1 MDNRILNHKFH
12 RWLVNTEN
20 FERDWRKRNQRNFDF
35 YDGDQWTADEKETL
49 INRGQQPTV
58 LNLIRPTIDM
68 VLSLEV
74 EKRSDLQVVGRNPDD
89 VEIGD
94 ILTALLKHR

>member
-12 RWLVNTEN
+12 RWLVNAEN

-49 INRGQQPTV
+49 INRGQQPASS
-58 LNLIRPTIDM
+58 PFG
-68 VLSLEV
+68 LE
-74 EKRSDLQVVGRNPDD
+74 KCCYRFSFFWG
-89 VEIGD
+89 
-94 ILTALLKHR
+94 